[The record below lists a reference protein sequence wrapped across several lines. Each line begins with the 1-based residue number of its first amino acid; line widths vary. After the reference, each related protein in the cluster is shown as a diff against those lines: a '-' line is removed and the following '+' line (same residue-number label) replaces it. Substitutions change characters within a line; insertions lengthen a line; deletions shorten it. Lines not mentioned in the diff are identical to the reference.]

1 MTRATGTTARSI
13 GRLLSPTG
21 RRARASKVIAT
32 GVSISATLA
41 GVGFIAHADDTG
53 SDDGDAAS
61 PAPSAVPVAVTQT
74 LPATTTVMTPTT
86 VLEQPGP
93 ALLPTK
99 STEPA
104 LAVPAPSYETLPPTV
119 PVDSAVLAPVEAA
132 TPVTAV
138 PRANNGGSSAP
149 AATAAPAVTAPAVT
163 APAVTAAPAPPPAP
177 VTETTAPAPP
187 PPPDTTAPPP
197 PPPTLPP
204 LTAPPDG
211 SSRGTT

>member
-1 MTRATGTTARSI
+1 MTGTRKVAERAI

-53 SDDGDAAS
+53 GDDGDAAA
-61 PAPSAVPVAVTQT
+61 PAPSAVPVAVTET
-74 LPATTTVMTPTT
+74 AVATTTVVTPTT

-132 TPVTAV
+132 TAPTAA
-138 PRANNGGSSAP
+138 PRANNGGGSAP
-149 AATAAPAVTAPAVT
+149 AATVAPV
-163 APAVTAAPAPPPAP
+163 VTAAPAPTPAP

-187 PPPDTTAPPP
+187 PPPVTTAPPP

-211 SSRGTT
+211 SSQGTT

>member
-1 MTRATGTTARSI
+1 MTGTRRVAGRAI
-13 GRLLSPTG
+13 DRLLSPTG

-53 SDDGDAAS
+53 GDEGDAAA
-61 PAPSAVPVAVTQT
+61 PAPSALPVAVTET
-74 LPATTTVMTPTT
+74 VAATTTVVTPTT

-104 LAVPAPSYETLPPTV
+104 LAVPVPSYETVPTTV
-119 PVDSAVLAPVEAA
+119 PVDPAALPPADAPPATAA
-132 TPVTAV
+132 A
-138 PRANNGGSSAP
+138 PRANNGGGSAP
-149 AATAAPAVTAPAVT
+149 AATPAPVA
-163 APAVTAAPAPPPAP
+163 TAAPAPEPAP

-211 SSRGTT
+211 SSQGTK